1 MNCGIILVNSPII
14 NIEGEVMRK
23 YFVFILLFAFAEV
36 DFETAHAQL
45 NINPVFGLNFFSIS
59 KDPPG
64 TNPEVGVGFNIGANI
79 RSENGQFYFQ
89 PGLFYQR
96 QGFGLNIDT
105 AAQTYSANVNMN
117 SIRVPLLVGL
127 KLIPSL
133 PLNVVNVNIHGGV
146 APTFLLSATNN
157 STGADVTSQ
166 YNAVGLGGVLGVGL
180 EVFFVTLDVD
190 YEYGF
195 LNFYNQDKV
204 PSTLTGYDGKPTS
217 IYINLGV
224 KFGL

>member
-1 MNCGIILVNSPII
+1 
-14 NIEGEVMRK
+14 MRK
-23 YFVFILLFAFAEV
+23 YIAFLLLLALGGV
-36 DFETAHAQL
+36 AQEASAQEL
-45 NINPVFGLNFFSIS
+45 SINPVFGVNFFSIS

-64 TNPEVGVGFNIGANI
+64 TNSEVGVGFNIGGNI

-89 PGLFYQR
+89 PGLFFQH

-127 KLIPSL
+127 KLLPPL

-146 APTFLLSATNN
+146 APSFLLSATDNN
-157 STGADVTSQ
+157 TGADVTNQ
-166 YNAVGLGGVLGVGL
+166 YNAVGLGGIVGVGV

-224 KFGL
+224 KFGM